1 MTDYARLI
9 DKETWDFI
17 RETESWYPPVAVSRT
32 VAEQR
37 DVYNKLCRA
46 FFRGYPDGV
55 KATDLTAD
63 GVPVRE
69 YICADRNDAAVV
81 FYLHGG
87 GFVVGGL
94 ESHDD
99 ICAEICA
106 ATGFTVV
113 SADYRLAPEHVH
125 PASYDDAV
133 KAFDWVKSR
142 HDRPVVLVGDS
153 AGGNLCAAVS
163 HTRRGDKIA
172 GQVLIY
178 PVLEH
183 RDSGGSRDIHADAP
197 MLTTADMTYYEA
209 VRTGGVIPSDDPR
222 YMPMQDSHFDGLP
235 PTVAVSAECD
245 PLCDD
250 AERYCALLNDAGGRA
265 LCLRE
270 AGLVHG
276 YLRARRTVARA
287 QVSFDRILKSVALL
301 GAGQM
306 PTSDDLDS

>member
-1 MTDYARLI
+1 
-9 DKETWDFI
+9 
-17 RETESWYPPVAVSRT
+17 
-32 VAEQR
+32 
-37 DVYNKLCRA
+37 
-46 FFRGYPDGV
+46 
-55 KATDLTAD
+55 
-63 GVPVRE
+63 
-69 YICADRNDAAVV
+69 
-81 FYLHGG
+81 
-87 GFVVGGL
+87 
-94 ESHDD
+94 
-99 ICAEICA
+99 
-106 ATGFTVV
+106 
-113 SADYRLAPEHVH
+113 
-125 PASYDDAV
+125 
-133 KAFDWVKSR
+133 
-142 HDRPVVLVGDS
+142 
-153 AGGNLCAAVS
+153 
-163 HTRRGDKIA
+163 
-172 GQVLIY
+172 
-178 PVLEH
+178 
-183 RDSGGSRDIHADAP
+183 
-197 MLTTADMTYYEA
+197 YYEA